1 MWFSALLGARTCGT
15 ESNRTMLPGLN
26 LLTLAERMA
35 RLDETPIR
43 LEAARCLHS
52 QNKDA
57 VCSACV
63 DVCPA
68 DAIALAGGVTLDGET
83 CVVCGACLP
92 VCPTGAFE
100 GDDGVADLLQCAV
113 NLEPGTPL
121 ELACAHHPAPEQ
133 GAADAPAHVAVVR
146 VEGCLAA
153 LGPSAYLALGCA
165 GMTQI
170 GVRLDACAGCAL
182 GRAASA
188 IPAAVG
194 MAQELLARGGVEG
207 SLTLLAEVPAERT
220 RPVYSTQNPPLS
232 RRGLFRVLANQGA
245 RQAARLLGSDAALA
259 GVRGPSRERR
269 RLIAALRRLPI
280 ADADASLDGLPFA
293 AYAVAASCTACGVC
307 ARVCPTAALT
317 FYSGDEIDGEPES
330 ADTYQLRFA
339 PAACIDCDLCRRV
352 CAPDALERTALTL
365 GALLDEGELVL
376 AEGELR
382 TCAKC
387 KARFAPV
394 QDETLCPPCAYRRK
408 HPFGSVMPPGL
419 ERAGSF
425 NPPRENG

>member
-1 MWFSALLGARTCGT
+1 
-15 ESNRTMLPGLN
+15 MLPGFN

-57 VCSACV
+57 VCTACV

-68 DAIALAGGVTLDGET
+68 DAIALAGGVTLGEEA
-83 CVVCGACLP
+83 CIVCGACLP

-113 NLEPGTPL
+113 NLEPGISL

-133 GAADAPAHVAVVR
+133 GAADAAVDATVDAVVVR
-146 VEGCLAA
+146 VTGCLAA
-153 LGPSAYLALGCA
+153 LGPSAYLALACA
-165 GMTQI
+165 GMAQI
-170 GVRLDACAGCAL
+170 GGRLDACAGCAL
-182 GRAASA
+182 GRAAAA

-194 MAQELLARGGVEG
+194 MAQELLARGGVDG
-207 SLTLLAEVPAERT
+207 SLTLLTEVRAART

-245 RQAARLLGSDAALA
+245 RRAARLLGSDTALA

-280 ADADASLDGLPFA
+280 VDADALLDGLPFA
-293 AYAVAASCTACGVC
+293 AYAAAASCTACGVC
-307 ARVCPTAALT
+307 ARACPTAALS
-317 FYSGDEIDGEPES
+317 FHSGGEIDDEPES
-330 ADTYQLRFA
+330 ADAYQLRFA

-352 CAPDALERTALTL
+352 CAPGALERTALTL
-365 GALLDEGELVL
+365 GALLDEGELIL
-376 AEGELR
+376 AAGELR
-382 TCAKC
+382 TCTKC
-387 KARFAPV
+387 KARFTPV
-394 QDETLCPPCAYRRK
+394 AVETLCPLCAYRRK

-419 ERAGSF
+419 GRTGPLT
-425 NPPRENG
+425 PPRENGKPV